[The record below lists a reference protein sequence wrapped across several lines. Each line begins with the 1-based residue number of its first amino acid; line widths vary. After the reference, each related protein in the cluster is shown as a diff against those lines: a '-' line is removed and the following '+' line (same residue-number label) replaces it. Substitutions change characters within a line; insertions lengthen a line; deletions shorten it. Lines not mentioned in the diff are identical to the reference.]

1 MSRKTEPPPRPE
13 RAMPESLT
21 CRMARPADLEPA
33 AGLVRSAFDEFI
45 APDYEE
51 QGVAEFHR
59 YAEPE
64 AFRARME
71 GGSHFV
77 MVAEVDGRLA
87 AVAEIRDCNHVA
99 LLFVGKQFHRRGIAR
114 ALFDRALQQARAARP
129 GVERV
134 TMNSSRYGVAAY
146 ERLGFRQTGPERSVN
161 GIVFVPM
168 AMRLDFQSPAT
179 ALT

>member
-1 MSRKTEPPPRPE
+1 MR
-13 RAMPESLT
+13 ESIT
-21 CRMARPADLEPA
+21 YRMMKPADVEQVSD
-33 AGLVRSAFDEFI
+33 LVRSAFDEFI
-45 APDYEE
+45 GPDYSE

-59 YAEPE
+59 YADPE
-64 AFRARME
+64 AFRERVR

-77 MVAEVDGRLA
+77 MVAEVGGRLA
-87 AVAEIRDCNHVA
+87 GITEIRDCNHVA

-114 ALFDRALQQARAARP
+114 ALFDRALQQARVTRP

-146 ERLGFRQTGPERSVN
+146 EKLGFRQTGPERSVN

-168 AMRLDFQSPAT
+168 AMRLDRAPG
-179 ALT
+179 

>member
-1 MSRKTEPPPRPE
+1 
-13 RAMPESLT
+13 MPESIT
-21 CRMARPADLEPA
+21 YRMMEAADAEQVSD
-33 AGLVRSAFDEFI
+33 LVRTAFDEFI
-45 APDYEE
+45 GPDFSE

-59 YAEPE
+59 YADPE
-64 AFRARME
+64 AFRDRIE

-87 AVAEIRDCNHVA
+87 GITEIRDCNHVA

-114 ALFDRALQQARAARP
+114 ALFDHALMQARAKRP
-129 GVERV
+129 DVERM

-146 ERLGFRQTGPERSVN
+146 EKLGFRQTGPERSVN

-168 AMRLDFQSPAT
+168 AMRLDRAPG
-179 ALT
+179 